1 MVKMLSRRTLLQILA
16 ASPAI
21 AAGRDLRA
29 DVAIL
34 GASTGGVAAALAA
47 LRNGMRVVLT
57 EETDWV
63 GGQLTSQLVPPDEHP
78 WVENFGGTQLYR
90 QYRRAVRQYY
100 RDHYPLTAEA
110 RAREHLNP
118 GDGSVSRITHEPPV
132 SLHVLEALLAPW
144 ISAGQLTVLLQHKPL
159 KADVNG
165 DRIRAVTVKSLATGR
180 ELTLTAPYFIDATEL
195 GDLFPLTKTEYV
207 VGFESKKQTGEPH
220 APEKI
225 GRAHV

>member
-1 MVKMLSRRTLLQILA
+1 MLSRRTLLQILA
-16 ASPAI
+16 ATPLA

-29 DVAIL
+29 EVAIL

-47 LRNGMRVVLT
+47 LRNGRRVVMT

-78 WVENFGGTQLYR
+78 AVESYGGTQLYR

-110 RAREHLNP
+110 RGREYLNP

-132 SLHVLEALLAPW
+132 SLHVLEAMLAPW
-144 ISAGQLTVLLQHKPL
+144 ISAG
-159 KADVNG
+159 
-165 DRIRAVTVKSLATGR
+165 
-180 ELTLTAPYFIDATEL
+180 
-195 GDLFPLTKTEYV
+195 
-207 VGFESKKQTGEPH
+207 
-220 APEKI
+220 
-225 GRAHV
+225 